1 MKKHL
6 LIRRIAIISILA
18 AISTVFYL
26 PFTRVSLPFIFPG
39 FLELQLS
46 NLPALIGGL
55 ALGPLSGCII
65 VLLKTILKICIS
77 ASQTAY
83 VGDIADVF
91 IGLACVFTASMI
103 YKKIHTR
110 KGADLALFFGACA
123 WIVMALIANYLFL
136 VDFYIS
142 FYMHGVIESFV
153 GACKVIPGITIDNY
167 KIMYLFYGCLP
178 FNLILSTI
186 VCLLTSLLYKR
197 ISKLVKHFIDS

>member
-1 MKKHL
+1 MQKHL
-6 LIRRIAIISILA
+6 VIKKIAIISILA
-18 AISTVFYL
+18 AIGTVFYL

-65 VLLKTILKICIS
+65 ILLKTILKICIVS
-77 ASQTAY
+77 SETAY
-83 VGDIADVF
+83 VGEIADLF

-110 KGADLALFFGACA
+110 KGADIALFCGSCA
-123 WIVMALIANYLFL
+123 WVVMALLANYLFL

-153 GACKVIPGITIDNY
+153 GACKTIPNMSVDNY
-167 KIMYLFYGCLP
+167 KIMYLIYGCLP
-178 FNLILSTI
+178 FNLILSTF
-186 VCLLTSLLYKR
+186 VCVITSFLYKR
-197 ISKLVKHFIDS
+197 ISGIVKHFIGS